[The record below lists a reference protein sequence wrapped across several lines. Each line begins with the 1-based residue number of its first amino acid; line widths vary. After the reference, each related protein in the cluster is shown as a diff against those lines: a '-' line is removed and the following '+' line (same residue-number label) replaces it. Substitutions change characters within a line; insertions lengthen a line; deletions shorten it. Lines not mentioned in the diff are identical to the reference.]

1 MEQVHLQ
8 VLWKTIDE
16 YSFQIN
22 ESTGL
27 IDYSDDDSKKCR
39 IQVPY
44 AFKML
49 LQELQSM
56 SITPRIVVENAVS
69 NKPVFQHLVNNI
81 AL

>member
-1 MEQVHLQ
+1 MPEV
-8 VLWKTIDE
+8 VLP
-16 YSFQIN
+16 
-22 ESTGL
+22 
-27 IDYSDDDSKKCR
+27 DDDSKKCR

>member
-1 MEQVHLQ
+1 MM
-8 VLWKTIDE
+8 KRSDE
-16 YSFQIN
+16 YTFQIN

-56 SITPRIVVENAVS
+56 GTSHLRIVVENAVS

>member
-1 MEQVHLQ
+1 MN
-8 VLWKTIDE
+8 IA
-16 YSFQIN
+16 FQIN

-56 SITPRIVVENAVS
+56 HITPRIVVENAVS